1 MQSHMLFE
9 HTTLEIQQDLECS
22 KNLALLECEVLQ
34 TSQALTKY
42 KVVLVTFGA
51 NFVVMN
57 FTLYKL
63 D

>member
-9 HTTLEIQQDLECS
+9 HACLEIQQDLECS
-22 KNLALLECEVLQ
+22 NNQALLVCEVLQ

-51 NFVVMN
+51 YFVVKN